1 MSKRNKPMDQDYLQ
15 NEYEEIKIKLLMAR
29 FAELEGKMLL
39 EENEEL
45 GKDPFYLPSEEAKQT
60 FVKRLNRYFKYTYL
74 KKAAQRLFPIGYKKV
89 VSVLSLLIIIFL
101 TSFFSVEA
109 VRVKVLNMFIQVERE
124 YTEIRLGQD
133 SQQNEDYHIQIDWDN
148 AYVPTKTPKG
158 YSITKV
164 TNNETLKIIKY
175 ENEDK
180 DFILFQQNNEHSSAN
195 VDTEESDEVIH
206 MTIQG
211 EAGLVIRKKD
221 LITVVWQNKTR
232 LFLIMGKSPS
242 VSKEELIEMA
252 ESVKLL

>member
-1 MSKRNKPMDQDYLQ
+1 MSKRNKPMDQESLQ
-15 NEYEEIKIKLLMAR
+15 KDYEEIKIKLLMAR
-29 FAELEGKMLL
+29 FAELEGKVLL

-45 GKDPFYLPSEEAKQT
+45 GNDPFYLPSEEAKQT
-60 FVKRLNRYFKYTYL
+60 FLKRLNRYFTRLYMKR
-74 KKAAQRLFPIGYKKV
+74 AAKRLFPIGYKKV
-89 VSVLSLLIIIFL
+89 AAALSLFIIIFL

-109 VRVKVLNMFIQVERE
+109 VRIKVLNMFIQVERE

-133 SQQNEDYHIQIDWDN
+133 SQQYEDNHIQIDWDN
-148 AYVPTKTPKG
+148 AYVPTKIPKG

-180 DFILFQQNNEHSSAN
+180 DFVLFQQNNEHSGAN
-195 VDTEESDEVIH
+195 VDTEESDEVLH
-206 MTIQG
+206 TTIQG
-211 EAGLVIRKKD
+211 EDGLVIRKKD

-232 LFLIMGKSPS
+232 LFVIMGKSPS